1 MQSIR
6 EIEAHFAGGA
16 ESVTLTRK
24 EWEGIQEI
32 DIGYFAT
39 GCQLGAAERE
49 IERVKRIARPL
60 WRACKRVALQMRG
73 CACMASQYQVRDWE
87 LRLRLATEVDWHDLP
102 MDKRA
107 PMKR

>member
-6 EIEAHFAGGA
+6 DIEAHFAGGA
-16 ESVTLTRK
+16 DSVTLTRK
-24 EWEGIQEI
+24 EWEQIQAI

-39 GCQLGAAERE
+39 GCQLRKAEGE

-60 WRACKRVALQMRG
+60 WRACTRVALQMRG

-87 LRLRLATEVDWHDLP
+87 IRLRLATEVDWHDLP
-102 MDKRA
+102 ANKRMS
-107 PMKR
+107 MKR